1 MSREKQV
8 FLVGGSG
15 FIGKHLSLY
24 LAKNGYVVTIYDKKV
39 DHKYFSMYPSIK
51 TVQMDL
57 ISQKIP
63 DEVDPPDYIINLAS
77 IVTADRDLSL
87 FHQLA
92 SSNLEVLLN
101 LFDRFKYSSRLR
113 LFIQFGSSEEY
124 GMGDS
129 PYLEGEREYPI
140 SPYGVV
146 KQLTTNTVLMLYHN
160 YGFPAMVVRPAN
172 LFGPLQD
179 RQKFIPYVIEQ
190 LRKHAP
196 LYVSPC
202 KQKRDF
208 MHVGD
213 FSYLI
218 GRLMNHF
225 SSCVGEIV
233 NVGSGKSISLRDV
246 IEIYREALSS
256 SSLIYYGALPYRKNE
271 AMDLVCNIDKLMSLV
286 DERFDYDIRGKL
298 TSVL

>member
-1 MSREKQV
+1 MI
-8 FLVGGSG
+8 GGSG

-24 LAKNGYVVTIYDKKV
+24 LAKSGYIVTIYDKQV
-39 DHKYFSMYPSIK
+39 DYEYFSMYPSIK
-51 TVQMDL
+51 TVQIDL
-57 ISQKIP
+57 INEKIP
-63 DEVDPPDYIINLAS
+63 NEIDSPDYIINLAS

-87 FHQLA
+87 FHQLT
-92 SSNLEVLLN
+92 SSNLGILLN
-101 LFDRFKYSSRLR
+101 LFDRFKYSRGLR
-113 LFIQFGSSEEY
+113 LFVQFGSSEEY
-124 GMGDS
+124 GIGSS
-129 PYLEGEREYPI
+129 PYLEAEREYPI

-179 RQKFIPYVIEQ
+179 HRKFIPYVIEQ

-196 LYVSPC
+196 LHVSPC

-218 GRLMNHF
+218 GRLMKRS

-246 IEIYREALSS
+246 IEIYRGALSS
-256 SSLIYYGALPYRKNE
+256 SSLIEYGAIPYRKNE
-271 AMDLVCNIDKLMSLV
+271 AMDLVCNVDKLMSLV
-286 DERFDYDIRGKL
+286 DERFDYDIKERL
-298 TSVL
+298 ISVL